1 MKNNKKLSDALGSID
16 EKYIDEYVNGQSV
29 VSRRPMIWRTVI
41 AASVAVTLLV
51 GAVIGI
57 PAALR
62 GNTELGDDTI
72 IEIGEQPIIGDAER
86 EYIIDANG
94 NTVLHIKNQLNLPND
109 LSNHV
114 HYQASQAEIATENY
128 RETYFPW
135 EENIKLAKK
144 NTSPT
149 NLIFTGIPIAKD
161 TYVFDKEV
169 TVYDDNRI
177 VEYDVA
183 SGTTSVKEIPG
194 VETKAPEQKVKR
206 TYFSVLSIKITSI
219 LKKNNT
225 TGYEVGDIIH
235 IYLEDSFY
243 LDDNVVEIVIPEAN
257 NQPPLPNTTSIPVW
271 RPVPPDTEIAY
282 EVVTEYPLDLT
293 TTAAPAWD
301 GVPGVD
307 TEQGTTAVSTFPET
321 EIAIETAYEGVVTAV
336 AEGTVSVESQGYVPP
351 SVPVVTA
358 TEPTT
363 NGNAEENNN
372 NTASHSTER
381 LYIVFKNSNG
391 KSFISDEVKATGLAP
406 EDAWRI
412 SDSCTIEEYR
422 TGNFKQ

>member
-62 GNTELGDDTI
+62 GNQELGDDTI
-72 IEIGEQPIIGDAER
+72 IETGEQPIIGDAER
-86 EYIIDANG
+86 EYITDANG
-94 NTVLHIKNQLNLPND
+94 NTVLHIKNQLNLPTD
-109 LSNHV
+109 LSNKL
-114 HYQASQAEIATENY
+114 YSQEAATEVY

-135 EENIKLAKK
+135 EDNIKLAKK

-206 TYFSVLSIKITSI
+206 TYFSVLAIKITSI
-219 LKKNNT
+219 LKKNNN
-225 TGYEVGDIIH
+225 TGYNEGDIIY
-235 IYLEDSFY
+235 IYSENSFY
-243 LDDNVVEIVIPEAN
+243 LDDNTVEIVIPESN
-257 NQPPLPNTTSIPVW
+257 SQPPLINTPSTPVH
-271 RPVPPDTEIAY
+271 RPVPPDTKPADEIY
-282 EVVTEYPLDLT
+282 TDYPLDVT
-293 TTAAPAWD
+293 TSAAPAWD

-307 TEQGTTAVSTFPET
+307 TEQGTVAITTMPET
-321 EIAIETAYEGVVTAV
+321 EIAIEPAYEGAVTAV
-336 AEGTVSVESQGYVPP
+336 DEGTVSVESQGYVP
-351 SVPVVTA
+351 SGVPTA
-358 TEPTT
+358 TASAPTS
-363 NGNAEENNN
+363 NGNDEEVN

-381 LYIVFKNSNG
+381 LYMVFKNANG
-391 KSFISDEVKATGLAP
+391 KSFVSDEVRATGLAP

-412 SDSCTIEEYR
+412 SASCTIEEYGP
-422 TGNFKQ
+422 GNYKQ